1 MGRGE
6 QDVVRRVR
14 FLPAALLLG
23 GAALDWVTPPE
34 FSATALYSVAPMVA
48 APLLS
53 LRATVLTGIGACAAD
68 AALLAH
74 FGFLGDAGGMTEL
87 ASIAA
92 IAVVAV
98 VINRLLHIR
107 DLRVRSA
114 RGIAATVQR
123 AVLPQPPERIGPLRI
138 AVRYEAAQEDAQIGG
153 DLYAVQD
160 TPYGVRCLIGDVR
173 GKGLDAVET
182 VTVLLGAFRDAADH
196 EPTLSRLAARLERTL
211 HREGERR
218 AGLDTLEGFTTAVLA
233 EFPPGGDAIR
243 LLNRGHPPPLL
254 LTSDGSVRFAEPSRN
269 ALPLGLGA
277 LVAGP
282 DPDSGSDPV
291 DTFPFPPGSV
301 LLLHTDGVTEAR
313 DTAGGFYDPVAGLA
327 GRCFDGPG
335 ELLDA
340 LVDAV
345 HRHTGRR
352 GSDDMALL
360 AVTRSRTVAAV
371 PSVPSVV

>member
-1 MGRGE
+1 
-6 QDVVRRVR
+6 VRRI
-14 FLPAALLLG
+14 
-23 GAALDWVTPPE
+23 
-34 FSATALYSVAPMVA
+34 SA
-48 APLLS
+48 
-53 LRATVLTGIGACAAD
+53 I
-68 AALLAH
+68 
-74 FGFLGDAGGMTEL
+74 
-87 ASIAA
+87 
-92 IAVVAV
+92 
-98 VINRLLHIR
+98 
-107 DLRVRSA
+107 
-114 RGIAATVQR
+114 VQQ
-123 AVLPQPPERIGPLRI
+123 AVLPTPPGRIGGLRI
-138 AVRYEAAQEDAQIGG
+138 AARYEPAEEEGLIGG
-153 DLYAVQD
+153 DLYVVQH
-160 TPYGVRCLIGDVR
+160 TAFGTRALIGDVR